1 MSTSIIQRFVSDP
14 YTKRQSV
21 GFGLFMLMTGV
32 VLLFLRTSIEAST
45 WPVATGSLAMLGG
58 LLLLIGPIGSRIG
71 VQSLSETWCL
81 TTGVGSILVGLSL
94 VLIPIFH
101 RTIALIGVG
110 LLGGIAVI
118 GQGIVTVRA
127 RSALE

>member
-1 MSTSIIQRFVSDP
+1 MKRFISVP

-21 GFGLFMLMTGV
+21 GFGLFMLMIGV
-32 VLLFLRTSIEAST
+32 VLLFLRTSIRTST
-45 WPVATGSLAMLGG
+45 WPVATGSLAILGG
-58 LLLLIGPIGSRIG
+58 LLLLIGPTGSWIG

-81 TTGVGSILVGLSL
+81 TTGVGSILIGLSL
-94 VLIPIFH
+94 VLIPVFH

-110 LLGGIAVI
+110 LLGGIALI

-127 RSALE
+127 QPEME